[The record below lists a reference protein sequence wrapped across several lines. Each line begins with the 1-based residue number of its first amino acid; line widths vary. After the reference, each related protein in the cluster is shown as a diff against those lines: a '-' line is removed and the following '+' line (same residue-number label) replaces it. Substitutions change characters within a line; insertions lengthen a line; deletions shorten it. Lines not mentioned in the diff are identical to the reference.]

1 MALEMPLTL
10 RPVWRFAVHVV
21 VGSFAFLIVYM
32 VAVGVDKW
40 VDWTVTVGAHMWMV
54 NEARW
59 VAAAIFWLDILGLSL
74 FLGKETIKLARHIV
88 LRDWE
93 D

>member
-1 MALEMPLTL
+1 MAFDLPVAL

-32 VAVGVDKW
+32 MAVGVDTW
-40 VDWTVTVGAHMWMV
+40 VDWTATHGAHAWMV

-59 VAAAIFWLDILGLSL
+59 VGAVIFWLDIFGLSL